1 MLNNKTFLKVYLALI
16 LAVSWGVQATEN
28 TANFFPSLRISTSL
42 SKPSDRV
49 NAPTFTITPEVQP
62 LRLRWESEPEQL
74 AALPHRPDIPLLN
87 PDISPLHKIYD
98 VAKPPAASSFSYWF
112 TVAQYLL
119 WVTAALFLLY
129 TLRRYWLSRN
139 QSSRYTSVK
148 TKFVIAFLSAIL
160 WTVLS
165 VYLARYWF
173 YELSGFIGVALAA
186 LVILGIAI
194 IPGFMNTFLVTSLL
208 MDRRPV
214 RVGLAE
220 YPPLTILIS
229 AYNEEAIISKTLKSI
244 ALQHYPAPL
253 EVMVIDDGSSDAT
266 AAIVADEAT
275 RYSWLKLIRMPKN
288 GGKAIALNQGL
299 AQASNPLLVTLDAD
313 SYLYADALKS
323 IVERYFGD
331 PSNTKVVAG
340 TVLVQNSRESWIT
353 RAQEWDYFHGIAA
366 IKRAQSLFQGTLVAQ
381 GAFSLYDRQ
390 TLIEVGGWPNCVGE
404 DIVLTWAI
412 LNRGYRVGHCEDA
425 CVFTNVPAR
434 LKQFSRQRQRWS
446 RGMIEAFKQH
456 PSILFAPRLSTFF
469 IYWNILFP
477 FLDLVFT
484 VFFIP
489 GLIMA
494 LFGYYWIAGPMT
506 LALLPI
512 AMAMNYV
519 MFFFGKKTFTSLNL
533 QVRTNIIGFLIYTIG
548 YSLIMQPVCLGGYLS
563 ELFNRKKN
571 WGTK

>member
-1 MLNNKTFLKVYLALI
+1 MKVYLALI